1 MSLKIRGQNHSN
13 CDKSLYIPVYSEQ
26 NCMTIVK
33 KQTSSDIS
41 TLVSGVVSLWPLST
55 AAAMSISQVFDNVTI
70 FAQFL

>member
-41 TLVSGVVSLWPLST
+41 TVVSGKSVAT
-55 AAAMSISQVFDNVTI
+55 IHGRCNVNLAGI
-70 FAQFL
+70 